1 MSRSN
6 RGHRRSARSATG
18 PESSGGARSTPHP
31 KPPRAAR
38 TPKVAR
44 TTGSVAPPRAG
55 GPTATEDALNSV
67 MDAFFGPVDHDSLA
81 KAIRRS
87 IGHDGMRPEDAR
99 TIASHV
105 LNFFGFNARIIDNVL
120 EPDDRDTF
128 YMLEDSG
135 ILETER
141 DETTLYDG
149 REWRIH
155 YWMFRKERIFG
166 LAREETEAMV
176 AAGEQDVVYSTN
188 LNRAMAF
195 RLPHGETGTGL
206 AAHAVYHELA
216 DDIWMERRQSPAVAP
231 EAEVEVP
238 PPRRR
243 SKKVLAAD

>member
-1 MSRSN
+1 M
-6 RGHRRSARSATG
+6 
-18 PESSGGARSTPHP
+18 P
-31 KPPRAAR
+31 AAA
-38 TPKVAR
+38 PVP
-44 TTGSVAPPRAG
+44 APPAG
-55 GPTATEDALNSV
+55 PAVVVDPVPET
-67 MDAFFGPVDHDSLA
+67 FFGPVDHDSLA

-166 LAREETEAMV
+166 LAHEETAAMV
-176 AAGEQDVVYSTN
+176 AAGEQEVIYSTN
-188 LNRAMAF
+188 LSRAMAF

-206 AAHAVYHELA
+206 AAHAVYHELT
-216 DDIWMERRQSPAVAP
+216 DEIWMERRQSPAVATEP
-231 EAEVEVP
+231 VVEIA

-243 SKKVLAAD
+243 SKKAVAAD